1 MNKLFA
7 TLIFTLLLYSPSF
20 ALESEKK
27 VFVERERVAFVEIT
41 SDKPV
46 DLFIMYSP
54 QYKKYA
60 ESGSTEGAFDVKSI
74 TWYIYPIPAM
84 FDDQTVYFIVK
95 DGANFKITYENI
107 KERIDRLFKG
117 EILLR
122 SGADSYFKK
131 GIDSIRLTQN
141 LPDLQIEIEAS
152 EDVQIA
158 VVKVMDYISLTRGK
172 KSFEE
177 IYSNA
182 SFKGIKSLN
191 FRAPDFDDLYLI
203 VQSKNGANIRYK
215 TWANKDTANSGC

>member
-1 MNKLFA
+1 MDKLFA
-7 TLIFTLLLYSPSF
+7 TLVITFLLYSPSF
-20 ALESEKK
+20 AFEYEKK
-27 VFVERERVAFVEIT
+27 VFVEREKVAFVEIK

-46 DLFIMYSP
+46 DIFIMYSP
-54 QYKKYA
+54 QYKNYTK
-60 ESGSTEGAFDVKSI
+60 SGSTEGAFDMRNI
-74 TWYIYPIPAM
+74 RWYIYPIPAM

-95 DGANFKITYENI
+95 EGAEFKVTYENV

-117 EILLR
+117 DMLLR
-122 SGADSYFKK
+122 SGADSFFKK

-177 IYSNA
+177 IYENA
-182 SFKGIKSLN
+182 SFKGVKSLN
-191 FRAPDFDDLYLI
+191 FRSPDFDDLYLI
-203 VQSKNGANIRYK
+203 AKSENGVNIKYK
-215 TWANKDTANSGC
+215 TWANKDTASSGC